1 MTEFKFHYE
10 PAKIQVEN
18 LTPLFALCKQYESV
32 GMAMSSYVGV
42 NSICNFF
49 KDRMTFADLREKL
62 KGSAILDY
70 IDSNL
75 KQAEDAGIKTFANF
89 SCWIQGNNF
98 ELSNEPVYQLG
109 AHTHPF
115 RMPYDLNPAYTY
127 TIITSLAVGNEVT
140 ECFWAKWIEDLSTT
154 ITSDWK
160 LLESKSRAI
169 VDSFYRSEKIAANT
183 MAHWA
188 KLRDQSP
195 GEEVKAMLPKQGEQM
210 TVDFNSK
217 NWLHGID
224 DIGNN
229 LYLYVLFDDYTL

>member
-10 PAKIQVEN
+10 PAKIQVN
-18 LTPLFALCKQYESV
+18 DLSPLFALCKQYKSV
-32 GMAMSSYVGV
+32 GMAMSDYVGT

-49 KDRMTFADLREKL
+49 KDRMTFDELRDKL
-62 KGSAILDY
+62 RDSEIIKY
-70 IDSNL
+70 IEPCI
-75 KQAEDAGIKTFANF
+75 KQTEETGIKTFANF
-89 SCWIQGNNF
+89 SCWIQGNNS
-98 ELSNEPVYQLG
+98 ELSSNQVHQLG

-115 RMPYDLNPAYTY
+115 RMPYDLGPAYTY
-127 TIITSLAVGNEVT
+127 TIITSLSVGDTVT

-169 VDSFYRSEKIAANT
+169 VDSFYRSDKIAANT

-188 KLRDQSP
+188 KLREESS

-224 DIGNN
+224 NIGNN